1 MRPTDD
7 VERQLKQAP
16 IRLNPEADKAVLRDL
31 FDRLG
36 GVKGVQPIY
45 RGTGPRVTKLAV
57 AAALLIATLWGIM
70 ELVGFTDGSNVV
82 WAEVV
87 RHIEQVDHLHFYAI
101 ATEPNGHLSIREGWY
116 AHGKIRTQQYD
127 AEQTIDN
134 GELYV
139 IVDEHNN
146 VIDKN
151 KSTLKDYDNVYD
163 ALTKD
168 TLSYRLSHFDDK
180 TPISIGSDFLIY
192 EFEPP
197 EDKAAWIKK
206 TSITVGR
213 QSLMPVQ
220 IKTYNQK
227 KNWSMNHLLVFDY
240 EAPEKPETFFAMPTQ
255 AKSPHGIGQVVLGG
269 EEVTIELQNTP
280 GVEKAIVRLHTE
292 DMGATRKKLA
302 KYGWKDQS
310 HGESAAFLEVTFI
323 TEENGR
329 TYPEI
334 SPLWLDRG
342 FKGIAKLSESEP
354 DNQYRFIIYTSVLK
368 ATSESNV
375 FSLEL
380 SCWLKTKRLFPN

>member
-45 RGTGPRVTKLAV
+45 RGTGPRVTKLAA

-70 ELVGFTDGSNVV
+70 ELGGSVDGTNVA

-101 ATEPNGHLSIREGWY
+101 ATEPNGHSSIREGWY

-139 IVDEHNN
+139 LVDEHNN

-151 KSTLKDYDNVYD
+151 KSRLKDYDNVYD

-220 IKTYNQK
+220 IKTYIQK

-240 EAPEKPETFFAMPTQ
+240 EAPQKPEAFFALPAQ
-255 AKSPHGIGQVVLGG
+255 AESPHVKSRVVLGT
-269 EEVTIELQNTP
+269 EAVTFTLQNAP
-280 GVEKAIVRLHTE
+280 GIKEAIVRLHTE
-292 DMGATRKKLA
+292 DMGATRTNLA

-310 HGESAAFLEVTFI
+310 HGEPDAILEVTFV
-323 TEENGR
+323 TEENDQ

-334 SPLWLDRG
+334 SPLGW
-342 FKGIAKLSESEP
+342 
-354 DNQYRFIIYTSVLK
+354 
-368 ATSESNV
+368 
-375 FSLEL
+375 
-380 SCWLKTKRLFPN
+380 TKVSRE